1 MKHSEER
8 GNLGGGSPYLV
19 TRLILKGQGNRG
31 ERMPL
36 MLRRETRLP
45 HTQAAEWGF
54 KRRGAKVASNTTEG
68 ELRVVS
74 WLEWWFEN
82 EGLSLDDPFK
92 FVETFTPGRIEASL
106 GPWLA
111 RDFSDRKVKK
121 LSVTPEVIRRRL
133 AVASS
138 YIDWRLDNAMRQ
150 LSVRTESSKIQAM
163 ASFRESILETF
174 SEIAPTQTSSSQREG
189 LSKSDVVRLLA
200 VTEPSSSQNPWAR
213 GDSAAALALRAR
225 NQLVVQLMLAHGPRR
240 GDLLKVCTADVK
252 THGPEPALWIRR
264 RPDDPNDPRKWEPN
278 AKTCERILPLD
289 PSLTRLLNDY
299 IRDHRSKI
307 PRNKKTPYLLL
318 AIDSGRPLAMR
329 SLNDIFEALKPQF
342 PGIHPHLL
350 RHTHN
355 DRLAETCRQLGLSEA
370 EAIEH
375 AMYLNG
381 WLGDNSSTYTQ
392 RSRREAAQQLSRK
405 VQRELFAPVEDVP
418 F

>member
-1 MKHSEER
+1 MGASC
-8 GNLGGGSPYLV
+8 PFLV
-19 TRLILKGQGNRG
+19 TRLILKGQENRG

-36 MLRRETRLP
+36 MLRRDTRLP
-45 HTQAAEWGF
+45 HVQAAEWGF
-54 KRRGAKVASNTTEG
+54 KRRGAKVASNTIEG

-74 WLEWWFEN
+74 LIEWWFEN
-82 EGLSLDDPFK
+82 EGLSLNDPFK

-121 LSVTPEVIRRRL
+121 LSVTPEVIRNRL
-133 AVASS
+133 YVGSS
-138 YIDWRLDNAMRQ
+138 YIDWRLDNAMHQ

-163 ASFRESILETF
+163 ASFRKSILATF
-174 SEIAPTQTSSSQREG
+174 AEIAPKQTSSSHKEG
-189 LSKSDVVRLLA
+189 MSKSDVVRLLG
-200 VTEPSSSQNPWAR
+200 VIEPSSSLNPWAS
-213 GDSAAALALRAR
+213 GDSDAAVALRAR
-225 NQLVVQLMLAHGPRR
+225 NQLIVQLMLAHGARR
-240 GDLLKVCTADVK
+240 GDLLKACTADVK
-252 THGPEPALWIRR
+252 THGAEPSLWIRR

-289 PSLTRLLNDY
+289 PSLTRLVNDY
-299 IRDHRSKI
+299 IDKYRKKI
-307 PRNKKTPYLLL
+307 PGNKKTPYLLL
-318 AIDSGRPLAMR
+318 ATDSGQPLATR
-329 SLNDIFEALKPQF
+329 SLNDIFEALKPLF

-355 DRLAETCRQLGLSEA
+355 DRLREACRQMGLSDA
-370 EAIEH
+370 DATEH

-381 WLGDNSSTYTQ
+381 WLGDNSGTYTQ
-392 RSRREAAQQLSRK
+392 RSRREAAQKLSRK